1 MLSSRPWQAIRASPQ
16 QCLLSPTFSSQSRC
30 ASLSAIHRGRAA
42 EQKRGGR
49 STSLEGVPVPLNR
62 TERSRARAAA
72 ADQTFKIKKGKKDIT
87 QKAVPDPLTRQARFY
102 NPNFS
107 HGKKSLVYQ
116 MKTGQLHEKLR
127 TLKGA
132 TGAKPR
138 GRPGS
143 GAMTQ
148 DAFVD
153 AFKSQSPFGKGDD
166 GAKIDYKK
174 RAAVR
179 DNRDKPPPKVSGNW
193 ADRATEGFRPSK
205 ETRRIDRV
213 ENEAIEASWKEE
225 GGRESR
231 PQRPSSFGA
240 GRDTRPDRPSSFG
253 SRSRDSFQDRSGG
266 REDRPSERRSSFADR
281 GPSRSSFGSRE
292 PRTGGRESS
301 FGDRGGRSRDSP
313 RDFTRSRETRDPE
326 KEAKRWTS
334 TEHKDFHRTKEQ
346 SGPRDSGD
354 RPAHEPER
362 PVSIEYTTAASQFLY
377 GKSVVEAALSTS
389 ARKLYKLYVYSGAN
403 RENVDV
409 DEVMVALAR
418 KKGIPVRNVQE
429 RDSKLMDKM
438 SGGRPHNGYILEA
451 SPIPQLPLKGLGP
464 FEETKERSGF
474 KVELAHQS
482 AEDAEINGAEDFVRT
497 VPSTHKPL
505 VVVLDQIL
513 DPQNLG
519 AILRSVN
526 FLGATAVAI
535 TKRNSATLTP
545 VALKASAGASEAITL
560 FSVENL
566 APFLDASKE
575 NGWKIYT
582 AVPLTSSGG
591 KHRQLSIYDMEG
603 QDPLSK
609 DPCILLLGGEG
620 EGLSKQLKSK
630 ADYEVSIHNMAQSNL
645 VDSLNVSVAA
655 GLLTSSLVKGKAKA
669 ETAELERKR
678 ETLSLF

>member
-1 MLSSRPWQAIRASPQ
+1 MGFTIGD
-16 QCLLSPTFSSQSRC
+16 SQ
-30 ASLSAIHRGRAA
+30 G
-42 EQKRGGR
+42 
-49 STSLEGVPVPLNR
+49 P

-72 ADQTFKIKKGKKDIT
+72 AEQTFKIKKGKKDIT
-87 QKAVPDPLTRQARFY
+87 QKAVPDSLTRQARFY

-116 MKTGQLHEKLR
+116 MKTGLLQDKLK

-132 TGAKPR
+132 ETGSLS
-138 GRPGS
+138 RPGS
-143 GAMTQ
+143 VAITKN
-148 DAFVD
+148 AFED
-153 AFKSQSPFGKGDD
+153 AFKGQSPFGKGDD

-174 RAAVR
+174 RTAVR
-179 DNRDKPPPKVSGNW
+179 DRIASGAPKPRVTGNW
-193 ADRATEGFRPSK
+193 ADRASEGFRPSR
-205 ETRRIDRV
+205 ETRRIDRDDR
-213 ENEAIEASWKEE
+213 EASSGE
-225 GGRESR
+225 GGARER
-231 PQRPSSFGA
+231 TGFG
-240 GRDTRPDRPSSFG
+240 
-253 SRSRDSFQDRSGG
+253 
-266 REDRPSERRSSFADR
+266 
-281 GPSRSSFGSRE
+281 GSRE
-292 PRTGGRESS
+292 TRSAERSSS
-301 FGDRGGRSRDSP
+301 FGGRSRDSFRERSGGRDDRPVRVSSFAERGGRAGNGYAGTRETRTTERQSSFAERPGRP
-313 RDFTRSRETRDPE
+313 RDSFRESTRSRGPRDPE
-326 KEAKRWTS
+326 VEEKRWS
-334 TEHKDFHRTKEQ
+334 SEQHKEFHRTKEQ
-346 SGPRDSGD
+346 SGPRDFVRKPSSE
-354 RPAHEPER
+354 HEPER

-377 GKSVVEAALSTS
+377 GKSVVEAALKTS
-389 ARKLYKLYVYSGAN
+389 ARKLYKLYVYAGAN

-409 DEVMVALAR
+409 DEAMVKLAR
-418 KKGIPVRNVQE
+418 KKGIPVRNE
-429 RDSKLMDKM
+429 RDSRLMDKM

-464 FEETKERSGF
+464 FEENDERSGF

-482 AEDAEINGAEDFVRT
+482 AEDAEINGTDDFIRT
-497 VPSTHKPL
+497 VPSSHKPL

-560 FSVENL
+560 FSVDNL
-566 APFLDASKE
+566 APFLDNSKE
-575 NGWKIYT
+575 NGWKVYT

-591 KHRQLSIYDMEG
+591 RHRQMSIYDVEEE
-603 QDPLSK
+603 DPLSN

-630 ADYEVSIHNMAQSNL
+630 ADFEVNIRNMSQTNL

-655 GLLTSSLVKGKAKA
+655 GLLTSSLLKGKAKA
-669 ETAELERKR
+669 ESEALEKKR